1 MRHLPALTWL
11 ALLGSAVPLAPAA
24 LTAQNA
30 PTRLVVESKT
40 SLAWWQMNPHYEH
53 LWATT
58 CPADPS
64 WQPGEGRD
72 PGQYTDYGSRPKTIA
87 AGRLETRIP
96 LFPRFRVRPLC
107 RQALKGEIAI
117 QDTVRWRGV
126 KGRVSVIAESLF
138 TGLEMRDKYER
149 RVVLETGRYPELTFT
164 IDSLVDVQPGDTIR
178 ATAVGTFEAHGVA
191 RPTRA
196 AVTAWRDPAGFRV
209 RAQFDFPARALTDE
223 FGMDQWALSMG
234 VGMKRWKTLHV
245 GVDVVFRPAGS

>member
-1 MRHLPALTWL
+1 MRLQSVVWLGLLSVAAYTTLPAQD
-11 ALLGSAVPLAPAA
+11 AA
-24 LTAQNA
+24 
-30 PTRLVVESKT
+30 TRLVVEGKT

-72 PGQYTDYGSRPKTIA
+72 PGQYTDYATRPKTIA
-87 AGRLETRIP
+87 AGRIDPRVP
-96 LFPRFRVRPLC
+96 LFPRYRVRPVC
-107 RQALKGEIAI
+107 REALRGEVTI

-126 KGRVSVIAESLF
+126 RGSVRVTADSLF
-138 TGLEMRDKYER
+138 TGLEMRDLYEK
-149 RVVLETGRYPELTFT
+149 RVVLETRRYPDLTFT
-164 IDSLVDVQPGDTIR
+164 IDSLVDVQQGDTIR
-178 ATAVGTFEAHGVA
+178 AVAVGTFEAHGVA

-209 RAQFDFPARALTDE
+209 RAQFDIPARALTDE
-223 FGMDQWALSMG
+223 FAMSKWALSMG

-245 GVDVVFRPAGS
+245 GVDVVLRPPPRS